1 MTENVETIIRG
12 AVALDSTIT
21 PRMLDLALD
30 ALKGANLVH
39 ATVGG
44 RPCEAEELP
53 KVVKRHEAARF
64 LQLKLNA
71 IDHMARVGILVKVYG
86 TGEQRGV
93 GFTRE
98 SVRSVLDGKRKGKRH
113 AKRR

>member
-1 MTENVETIIRG
+1 MTANVETIIRG
-12 AVALDSTIT
+12 AVALDPTIT
-21 PRMLDLALD
+21 PKMLDLALE

-44 RPCEAEELP
+44 KPCEAEELP

-71 IDHMARVGILVKVYG
+71 IDHMARIGILVKVYG
-86 TGEQRGV
+86 TGDRRGI

-98 SVRSVLDGKRKGKRH
+98 SVSAALKGKVRRH

>member
-1 MTENVETIIRG
+1 MTANVEAIIRG
-12 AVALDSTIT
+12 AVALDPSIT
-21 PRMLDLALD
+21 PKMLDLALD
-30 ALKGANLVH
+30 ALKGAKLVH

-53 KVVKRHEAARF
+53 KVVKRHEAARY
-64 LQLKLNA
+64 LQIKLNA
-71 IDHMARVGILVKVYG
+71 IDHMARTGVLVKVYASG
-86 TGEQRGV
+86 TVRGV

-98 SVRSVLDGKRKGKRH
+98 SVRSVLDGKRKVRHH

>member
-1 MTENVETIIRG
+1 MTGNVETIIRG
-12 AVALDSTIT
+12 AVALDPTIT
-21 PRMLDLALD
+21 PKMLDLALE

-44 RPCEAEELP
+44 KPCEAEELP

-64 LQLKLNA
+64 LQIKLNA
-71 IDHMARVGILVKVYG
+71 IDHMARSGVLVKVYASG
-86 TGEQRGV
+86 TVRGV

-113 AKRR
+113 ATRR